1 MVSQVVA
8 IPPTR
13 TSGSRFGVL
22 LFFITSLSFFN
33 VSFYILIS
41 GGEGARVDGP
51 TIWLTIQILGVRL
64 PLAPPRPRR
73 AGTQTK
79 STDSTSVLL
88 FLKFLFYLQ
97 KLSTRYKPKKTQAII
112 NNFFDMFFWRA
123 TASFWI
129 AIASCW
135 FFKETL

>member
-51 TIWLTIQILGVRL
+51 TI
-64 PLAPPRPRR
+64 
-73 AGTQTK
+73 
-79 STDSTSVLL
+79 
-88 FLKFLFYLQ
+88 
-97 KLSTRYKPKKTQAII
+97 
-112 NNFFDMFFWRA
+112 
-123 TASFWI
+123 
-129 AIASCW
+129 
-135 FFKETL
+135 